1 MNAFCD
7 NDLGDYHEQF
17 DRDHDRLRSELMAA
31 LPECPSWR
39 RPAAGASQ
47 EASFGQRIRTVGRMP
62 RAAAVLAVGVGI
74 IGTLLWLS
82 TTPVGAGEA
91 FGRVLQQIRKSR
103 TVSYKSTVELAGY
116 PPRTSQ
122 VLFME
127 PGRARKTG
135 PSGGFEVS
143 DGRRG
148 MRLSVAPPCCK
159 WALLIKYAVPP
170 QERLQRGP
178 LSRLTELSADS
189 GELAGQ
195 DELDGRRVNVFHV
208 RQEHQEMTI
217 WADPRTNLPV
227 RVKMALTL
235 ARQND
240 VSPASATLTLSEF
253 AWNEELDESLFELR
267 IPEGYRSYEI
277 QMIDRHKPPAEDDL
291 LAAFGI
297 LTDLSDGVFPRSL
310 QAEDLMPILKRLDHS
325 EGPAVVDAEG
335 GGDLGAGPIHR
346 CEPEGEPRMLK
357 FLRDGKKRI
366 QVSRGM
372 EFVNQLTARAI
383 PWRYVGEGV
392 RRGEQRRVFWYRP
405 QGTHM
410 YRVIL
415 GDLQVHDR
423 PRTRPVAE
431 PAR

>member
-1 MNAFCD
+1 
-7 NDLGDYHEQF
+7 
-17 DRDHDRLRSELMAA
+17 
-31 LPECPSWR
+31 
-39 RPAAGASQ
+39 
-47 EASFGQRIRTVGRMP
+47 
-62 RAAAVLAVGVGI
+62 
-74 IGTLLWLS
+74 
-82 TTPVGAGEA
+82 
-91 FGRVLQQIRKSR
+91 
-103 TVSYKSTVELAGY
+103 
-116 PPRTSQ
+116 
-122 VLFME
+122 
-127 PGRARKTG
+127 
-135 PSGGFEVS
+135 
-143 DGRRG
+143 

-178 LSRLTELSADS
+178 LARLTELSADS

-195 DELDGRRVNVFHV
+195 DELDGRQVNVFHV
-208 RQEHQEMTI
+208 RQERQEMTI

-227 RVKMALTL
+227 RVKMTLTL

-240 VSPASATLTLSEF
+240 VSPTSATLTLSEF
-253 AWNEELDESLFELR
+253 VWNEELDESLFELR

-291 LAAFGI
+291 LAAFRI
-297 LTDLSDGVFPRSL
+297 LTDLSNGAFPRSL
-310 QAEDLMPILKRLDHS
+310 QAEDLVPILKRLDQS
-325 EGPAVVDAEG
+325 DAAVFDAEAG
-335 GGDLGAGPIHR
+335 SDLGAEPAHR

-357 FLRDGKKRI
+357 FLRNGKKRI

-372 EFVNQLTARAI
+372 EFVNQLTAGAM

-392 RRGEQRRVFWYRP
+392 RRGEQRCVFWYKP

-410 YRVIL
+410 HRVIL
-415 GDLQVHDR
+415 GDLQVYDR